1 MSATPIL
8 DLIETPPKPPQT
20 KRLVL
25 VIAGLVGVLLGM
37 APIMYPRYFAGFNG
51 FLFLPALYVTVAVHE
66 VGHLLA
72 GRIVGM
78 RPGAVVIG
86 GISIFKSGQRWLIRF
101 DYRRMFSGGLA
112 KVLPEK
118 GDFRPASFRWMVAG
132 GPLASILFTAVC
144 GLMELRYGPGLW
156 GTTATLFWMGLLTAV
171 GPLVPASRG
180 LNKSD
185 GARLWILAR
194 RPEQARAWMA
204 LYALQTEETNGVRP
218 RDWDAELVAQMLLA
232 EPSSGE
238 YPYIQLLAFYRQMD
252 QRKEQVALEH
262 LEKALATSGNI
273 TKVFRQCIFL
283 EAASSSALSRGNVS
297 QARTWVERAGK
308 VKEPVST
315 DNAEAV
321 IAIREGRHE
330 DAVRF
335 LAAARARIERL
346 KLDSGLARFAQ
357 EQLAEYAEI
366 CKSVTTDVQV

>member
-1 MSATPIL
+1 
-8 DLIETPPKPPQT
+8 
-20 KRLVL
+20 
-25 VIAGLVGVLLGM
+25 
-37 APIMYPRYFAGFNG
+37 
-51 FLFLPALYVTVAVHE
+51 
-66 VGHLLA
+66 
-72 GRIVGM
+72 
-78 RPGAVVIG
+78 
-86 GISIFKSGQRWLIRF
+86 
-101 DYRRMFSGGLA
+101 
-112 KVLPEK
+112 
-118 GDFRPASFRWMVAG
+118 
-132 GPLASILFTAVC
+132 
-144 GLMELRYGPGLW
+144 MELRHGPGRW
-156 GTTATLFWMGLLTAV
+156 GTTDTLFWMGLLTAV

-185 GARLWILAR
+185 GARLWTLAR

-204 LYALQTEETNGVRP
+204 LGALQTEETNGVRP

-238 YPYIQLLAFYRQMD
+238 YPYIQLLAFYRHMD

-262 LEKALATSGNI
+262 LEKALVTSGNI

-346 KLDSGLARFAQ
+346 KLDSGLARFAK
-357 EQLAEYAEI
+357 EQLAEYAEM
-366 CKSVTTDVQV
+366 CKSAATDVQV